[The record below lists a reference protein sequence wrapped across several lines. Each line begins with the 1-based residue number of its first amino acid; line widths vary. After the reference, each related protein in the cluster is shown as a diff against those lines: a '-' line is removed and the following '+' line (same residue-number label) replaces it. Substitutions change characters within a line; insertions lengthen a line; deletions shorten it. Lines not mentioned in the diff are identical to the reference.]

1 MKRNIKTY
9 SQFINEDVRHEGDM
23 WNVYVGK
30 RLVGSYESR
39 KEAREHNN
47 KLKKTKTK

>member
-1 MKRNIKTY
+1 MKRNVKTY

-30 RLVGSYESR
+30 RLVGSYEDR
-39 KEAREHNN
+39 KTARAHND
-47 KLKKTKTK
+47 KLKKSKTR